1 MELRD
6 LSLTDMIQ
14 TAVIDHPAATSFVIF
29 LAVFYAL
36 GVFLEICDRNGYL
49 SKHKHFRGSTSSP
62 TFKKMIPTVVFN
74 QVAILF
80 PAMLVFSYFG
90 GYKQPQQ
97 IHSVYATLLAA
108 DPTTLSAIQALNR
121 SATANFLLTGTMS
134 GVPTWYHIAPLPL
147 VVTLLL
153 AAAIHEVLFYV
164 FHRYLL
170 HTRFG
175 YIKLN
180 HKLHHSAPTHSAISA
195 FYMSPA
201 DFCFEILVPYL
212 ASVGVPV
219 ALGICNPVVAVAML
233 GVGTVG
239 GMYEHSG
246 YNFWAGVKGMD
257 TVVHA
262 LHHQRNDC
270 SFADGVGAPSVLDE
284 IFGTACAS
292 GASAVLKA
300 AAAAATAT
308 VKH

>member
-1 MELRD
+1 MLQ
-6 LSLTDMIQ
+6 S
-14 TAVIDHPAATSFVIF
+14 AVVDHPAATSFVLF
-29 LAVFYAL
+29 AVIFYAL
-36 GVFLEICDRNGYL
+36 GLFLEICDRKGYL
-49 SKHKHFRGSTSSP
+49 SKHKHFKGSAASP
-62 TFKKMIPTVVFN
+62 TFAKMMPTVIFN
-74 QVAILF
+74 QVGILL
-80 PAMLVFSYFG
+80 PAMLLFSYFG
-90 GYKQPQQ
+90 GYKQPQTF
-97 IHSVYATLLAA
+97 AKLLAPA
-108 DPTTLSAIQALNR
+108 STSLPPIQALNR
-121 SATANFLLTGTMS
+121 SAAANFLLTGTTT
-134 GVPTWYHIAPLPL
+134 GAQAWYHIAPLPL
-147 VVTLLL
+147 AATLFL

-175 YIKLN
+175 YVRLN
-180 HKLHHSAPTHSAISA
+180 HKLHHSAPTHSAVSA

-201 DFCFEILVPYL
+201 DFCFEILVPYI

-219 ALGICNPVVAVAML
+219 ALGICSPVVAVAML

-246 YNFWAGVKGMD
+246 YNFWPGVKGMD

-284 IFGTACAS
+284 VFGTACAS

-300 AAAAATAT
+300 AAVAAARVAT
-308 VKH
+308 